1 MGLKTLRRNR
11 PADYMI
17 PNAIALAFVYTY
29 PRTVPKRI
37 NNRNLTDS
45 GCLIWF

>member
-1 MGLKTLRRNR
+1 MVPKTLRRNR
-11 PADYMI
+11 PAGSMI

-29 PRTVPKRI
+29 PRTVPKQM

-45 GCLIWF
+45 DCLIWF